1 MGWPGWPNETNWI
14 LQVYGFF
21 VTVALVMAVWSGLYL
36 HRSMPTS
43 TFTHHV
49 AQLVY
54 TWFNYALALALMP
67 VYIPYRIASHIDRS
81 VMNRLFNWIDSVLE
95 YILTQ
100 WIDPALEYISAEW
113 VIPAVLWFQECVKGM
128 CNLLVW
134 VKTHIIKTSVSRSL
148 ILMDPLIQVLRS
160 MDTVIGQILSEIWA
174 RLSVIVFQVYLTM
187 SWITMGNVVTR
198 MRATLTGWLP
208 GGGA

>member
-1 MGWPGWPNETNWI
+1 
-14 LQVYGFF
+14 
-21 VTVALVMAVWSGLYL
+21 
-36 HRSMPTS
+36 
-43 TFTHHV
+43 
-49 AQLVY
+49 
-54 TWFNYALALALMP
+54 MP
-67 VYIPYRIASHIDRS
+67 VYIASHIDRS